1 MDFMP
6 GFLCPTCFRRLPEG
20 RKTCHPENQ
29 FVLASPFNYSN
40 PVARELIHTLK
51 YGKLMAAAEPLAS
64 VLAEYLSASI
74 SNFELEISNY
84 IILPIPLHPRRE
96 RERGFNQAL
105 VLAELL
111 KGKSEILREI
121 PILTGVLVRIKP
133 TLSQTKRKGREGRE
147 ENVRNCFGVL
157 KPELISG
164 KDIFLVDDVFTSGA
178 TMREAVRVLKSAG
191 AGKITA
197 LAAARA

>member
-1 MDFMP
+1 
-6 GFLCPTCFRRLPEG
+6 
-20 RKTCHPENQ
+20 
-29 FVLASPFNYSN
+29 
-40 PVARELIHTLK
+40 
-51 YGKLMAAAEPLAS
+51 MAAAEPLAS